1 MGDVK
6 ENQKVCLVTGAGRGI
21 GRAIAIELAKNGHH
35 VICVSKSETNCS
47 SVANEILESGNSA
60 EYMAVDVSDSHSIFE
75 ACKTFLGKYS
85 AIDILINNAG
95 ITRDNLVLRMSDD
108 DWKDVISVNLTSC
121 FFWIKNLLHP
131 MIKKRWGR
139 IINIS
144 SVVGLIGNA
153 GQANYSASKAGIV
166 GLTKSV
172 AREVASR
179 GITVNAIAPGFIES
193 SMTEKLSDDIK
204 SEILKNIPAKK
215 FGTPEDVAA
224 AVGFLCSE
232 RARYINGHVL
242 NVDGGMV
249 A

>member
-21 GRAIAIELAKNGHH
+21 GRAIAIEL
-35 VICVSKSETNCS
+35 
-47 SVANEILESGNSA
+47 NSA
-60 EYMAVDVSDSHSIFE
+60 EHMAVDVSDSHSISE

-108 DWKDVISVNLTSC
+108 DWEDVISVNLTSC

-153 GQANYSASKAGIV
+153 GQANYAASKAGIV

-172 AREVASR
+172 AREVGSR

-242 NVDGGMV
+242 NVDGGM
-249 A
+249 AA